1 MRSVPDEPPSP
12 APSRSPARPQGRSL
26 MWRLIVP
33 TCLGVA
39 MLVCGLA
46 LYAPHEVVETAV
58 GEALVRGEQTARQLQ
73 TLRAFYSDHV
83 VARAAKSG
91 TSASAAYKTDGKS
104 IPVPTTFILDVA
116 EAFKDNGQIVRLV
129 SPYPWPTRAGR
140 VLDEFETE
148 AWEKL
153 AQNPD
158 GQWARRDKLDGR
170 DVLRLAV
177 ADRMQQSCVD
187 CHNTAAASPKKDWKV
202 GDVRG
207 LIEVVQPIDAVLAG
221 SRALSWNL
229 VAGGTAGGLILLGLL
244 LGNAMRLI
252 RPLSDLTRAIRALAG
267 GMRDAPIP
275 HTERTDE
282 LGTVAQALK
291 NLQEQ
296 TAERARA
303 EALVNHMAHHDAL
316 TMLPNRVRFRE
327 NLRQEL
333 LRVRPDQPIAVLCL
347 DLDDFKAVNDT
358 LGHPIGDALLKSVA
372 QRLSACLHDSD
383 TVARLG
389 GDEFAI
395 VQVAG
400 AQPVAAT
407 VLAQQ
412 LIETMAEPFEIE
424 GHSVVI
430 GTSAGI
436 ALAPNDGSDPD
447 ELLKNADMALYR
459 AKAEGRGTYRFFEAR
474 MDADMQ
480 ARRLLE
486 VDLRGALARNEFEVH
501 YQALVDLNSA
511 KLNGFEAL
519 LRWRHPER
527 GLVSP
532 AQFIPLAEEIGL
544 ITPIGAWVLRQACM
558 DAAGWPDDLTVAV
571 NLSPV
576 QFRSKS
582 LTLDVVAALGASGL
596 PARRLE
602 LEITEAVMLQETETT
617 LDTLSQLKALGARI
631 SMDDFGTGYSS
642 LSYLRKFPFDKIK
655 IDQTF
660 IRDLAS
666 RPESLAIVRAVAGLG
681 STLGIATTAEG
692 VETMEQLRAVRAE
705 GCTQVQGFLLGKP
718 KPASL
723 IPAVLGAF
731 AAAHQPPA
739 EQSETAAA

>member
-12 APSRSPARPQGRSL
+12 APNHAPAAPPGRSL
-26 MWRLIVP
+26 LWRLIVP
-33 TCLGVA
+33 TCLAVA
-39 MLVCGLA
+39 TLVCGIA

-58 GEALVRGEQTARQLQ
+58 SEALVRGEQTARQLQ
-73 TLRAFYSDHV
+73 TLRAFYSEHV
-83 VARAAKSG
+83 VARATKSG
-91 TSASAAYKTDGKS
+91 TSASPMYKSDGKS

-129 SPYPWPTRAGR
+129 SPYPWPTRQGR
-140 VLDEFETE
+140 VLDNFEKE
-148 AWEKL
+148 AWEQLKQDPGGL
-153 AQNPD
+153 
-158 GQWARRDKLDGR
+158 WSRRDKLDGR

-202 GDVRG
+202 GDMRG
-207 LIEVVQPIDAVLAG
+207 LIEVVQPIDAILAG
-221 SRALSWNL
+221 SNALSWNL

-244 LGNAMRLI
+244 LANAMRLI
-252 RPLSDLTRAIRALAG
+252 RPLSDLTRAIRAMAG
-267 GMRDAPIP
+267 GAQDASIP

-303 EALVNHMAHHDAL
+303 EALVSHMAHHDAL

-327 NLRQEL
+327 NLKQDL
-333 LRVRPDQPIAVLCL
+333 LRARPEQPIAVLCL

-358 LGHPIGDALLKSVA
+358 LGHPVGDALLKSVA
-372 QRLSACLHDSD
+372 QRLLNCVHETD

-412 LIETMAEPFEIE
+412 LIETIAAPYEIE

-459 AKAEGRGTYRFFEAR
+459 AKAEGRGTYRFFEAK

-486 VDLRGALARNEFEVH
+486 MDLRGALARSEFEVH
-501 YQALVDLNSA
+501 YQPLVDLNSA
-511 KLNGFEAL
+511 RLNGFEAL
-519 LRWRHPER
+519 LRWRHPQR

-532 AQFIPLAEEIGL
+532 AEFIPLAEEIGL
-544 ITPIGAWVLRQACM
+544 IGLIGAWVLRQACT
-558 DAAGWPDDLTVAV
+558 DAAGWPGELTVAV

-576 QFRSKS
+576 QFKSKT

-596 PARRLE
+596 PSSRLE
-602 LEITEAVMLQETETT
+602 LEITEAVMLHDTETT
-617 LDTLSQLKALGARI
+617 LATLKELKALGTRI

-655 IDQTF
+655 IDQSF

-692 VETMEQLRAVRAE
+692 VETMDQLRTVRAE

-718 KPASL
+718 KPASA
-723 IPAVLGAF
+723 IPVLLEAF
-731 AAAHQPPA
+731 AEAHKQAP
-739 EQSETAAA
+739 AAA

>member
-1 MRSVPDEPPSP
+1 MRSSPDELAGVAQYP
-12 APSRSPARPQGRSL
+12 APAAKPGRSL
-26 MWRLIVP
+26 LWRLIIP
-33 TCLGVA
+33 TCLAVA
-39 MLVCGLA
+39 TLVCA
-46 LYAPHEVVETAV
+46 IAVYAPYEVVETAIT
-58 GEALVRGEQTARQLQ
+58 EALVRGEQTARQLQ
-73 TLRAFYSDHV
+73 TLRSFYSEHV
-83 VARAAKSG
+83 VARATKSG
-91 TSASAAYKTDGKS
+91 TAASPAYKTDGTS

-116 EAFKDNGQIVRLV
+116 EAFKDNGQLVRLV
-129 SPYPWPTRAGR
+129 SPYPWPTRKGR
-140 VLDEFETE
+140 VLDDFEKE
-148 AWEKL
+148 AWEQL
-153 AQNPD
+153 SRNPD
-158 GQWARRDKLDGR
+158 GLWSRRGQLDGR
-170 DVLRLAV
+170 EVLRLAV
-177 ADRMQQSCVD
+177 ADRMQQSCVN
-187 CHNTAAASPKKDWKV
+187 CHNTAASSPKKDWKV

-207 LIEVVQPIDAVLAG
+207 LIEVVQPIDAILAG
-221 SRALSWNL
+221 SNALSWNL

-244 LGNAMRLI
+244 LANAMRLI
-252 RPLSDLTRAIRALAG
+252 RPLSDLTNAIHAMAG
-267 GMRDAPIP
+267 GAQDEPIP

-303 EALVNHMAHHDAL
+303 EALVTHMAHHDAL

-327 NLRQEL
+327 KLKQNL
-333 LRVRPDQPIAVLCL
+333 VRARREEPLAVLCL

-358 LGHPIGDALLKSVA
+358 LGHPVGDALLKSVA
-372 QRLSACLHDSD
+372 QRLLDCVRDTD

-395 VQVAG
+395 VQVGG

-412 LIETMAEPFEIE
+412 LIETIAAPYEIE

-459 AKAEGRGTYRFFEAR
+459 AKAEGRGTYRFFEAK

-486 VDLRGALARNEFEVH
+486 MDLRGALARHEFELF
-501 YQALVDLNSA
+501 YQPLVDLQA
-511 KLNGFEAL
+511 AGLNGFEAL

-532 AQFIPLAEEIGL
+532 AEFIPLAEEIGL
-544 ITPIGAWVLRQACM
+544 ISPIGAWVLKQACRE
-558 DAAGWPDDLTVAV
+558 AAGWPSHLTIAV

-576 QFRSKS
+576 QFKS
-582 LTLDVVAALGASGL
+582 RALVLDVVAALGASGL
-596 PARRLE
+596 AASRLE
-602 LEITEAVMLQETETT
+602 LEITEAVMLQDTETT
-617 LDTLSQLKALGARI
+617 LATLAQLKALGARI

-655 IDQTF
+655 IDQSF
-660 IRDLAS
+660 IRDLSA

-692 VETMEQLRAVRAE
+692 VETLDQLRAVRAE
-705 GCTQVQGFLLGKP
+705 GCTQAQGFLLGKP
-718 KPASL
+718 QPASA
-723 IPAVLGAF
+723 IPGLLRAF
-731 AAAHQPPA
+731 AKASRSAA
-739 EQSETAAA
+739 